1 MSYKRTFLMLHS
13 VFMVFLSHKKWTK
26 IVTGLLK
33 WVWHP
38 PNFLVSFILYINI
51 SDKIVLSD
59 ARWRFSNLFSVMFSF
74 YNFIPSK
81 IIKKKYLKVSE
92 KGFALAKFT
101 FIAYNT
107 CKGFP
112 QKSYLNYFAHL
123 QIFLSISSVFMVFL
137 SKKTH
142 KNY

>member
-1 MSYKRTFLMLHS
+1 MLHS
-13 VFMVFLSHKKWTK
+13 VFMVFLSHKKLTK

-81 IIKKKYLKVSE
+81 ITKKNISKSLK
-92 KGFALAKFT
+92 KDLHWP
-101 FIAYNT
+101 N
-107 CKGFP
+107 
-112 QKSYLNYFAHL
+112 LHL
-123 QIFLSISSVFMVFL
+123 LFMIHVKVFH
-137 SKKTH
+137 KKVT
-142 KNY
+142 